1 MMRGTH
7 GYNDPL
13 TALHTQP
20 NSLSGG
26 GVVKL
31 NSLVYG
37 PLLIVT
43 AAILYW

>member
-1 MMRGTH
+1 MCGTH

-13 TALHTQP
+13 TAFNLHTQP
-20 NSLSGG
+20 NSLSG

-37 PLLIVT
+37 PLLMVT